1 MAHFTGKATKIY
13 SLQGNTFIFINKN
26 LSTTILFS
34 WLLSTRDTVEKTKL
48 SNHTNKIHNCKQ
60 S

>member
-1 MAHFTGKATKIY
+1 MY
-13 SLQGNTFIFINKN
+13 SLQSNTFIFINKN

-34 WLLSTRDTVEKTKL
+34 WVLSMRDTVEETKL
-48 SNHTNKIHNCKQ
+48 SNHTNKILNCKQ